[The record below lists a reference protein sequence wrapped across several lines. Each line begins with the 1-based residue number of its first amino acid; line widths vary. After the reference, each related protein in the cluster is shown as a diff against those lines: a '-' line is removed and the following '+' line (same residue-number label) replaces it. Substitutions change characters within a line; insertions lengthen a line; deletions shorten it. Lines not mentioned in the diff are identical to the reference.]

1 LRLQAEHQYFLRQVG
16 AMINERK
23 RPTAGA
29 VGLRDWVAEG
39 WFNGKTGELTQGVRV
54 RATDTVVDVGCGDGA
69 IIGFCARQGAEV
81 YCIDRDAERLAT
93 TEAKVRDSPA
103 RAYHVVLSHCDPI
116 PLDDAIG
123 DLVICTEVLE
133 HVPDPRKFMDEL
145 VRITRPGA
153 QLLITVPEARSEQ
166 FVAATAPPEYFQ
178 EPNHIRLFSAEDFRE
193 LVAGAGLEIEDQQ
206 FRGCFWSMYWP
217 LAWLT
222 SEPGTGLPTENAHPI
237 TEHWTR
243 LWEEVQQHPQGHRIR
258 DALNQLLPK
267 SQSIV
272 ARKPK

>member
-1 LRLQAEHQYFLRQVG
+1 
-16 AMINERK
+16 MTNERE

-29 VGLRDWVAEG
+29 VGLQDWVAEG

-54 RATDTVVDVGCGDGA
+54 RSTDTVVDVGCGDGA
-69 IIGFCARQGAEV
+69 IVAFCARQGAEV
-81 YCIDRDAERLAT
+81 YCIDRDPAGLAT
-93 TEAKVRDSPA
+93 TEAKVKASPA
-103 RAYHVVLSHCDPI
+103 RAYHIMLSDCDPI
-116 PLDDAIG
+116 PVDDDTG

-133 HVPDPRKFMDEL
+133 HVPDPHKFMQEL
-145 VRITRPGA
+145 VRVARPGA
-153 QLLITVPEARSEQ
+153 QLLITVPEARSEK

-193 LVAGAGLEIEDQQ
+193 LVLGAGLEVEAQQ

-222 SEPGTGLPTENAHPI
+222 AEPGTGLPSENAHPI

-243 LWEEVQQHPQGHRIR
+243 LWLEVQRHPQGHRIR